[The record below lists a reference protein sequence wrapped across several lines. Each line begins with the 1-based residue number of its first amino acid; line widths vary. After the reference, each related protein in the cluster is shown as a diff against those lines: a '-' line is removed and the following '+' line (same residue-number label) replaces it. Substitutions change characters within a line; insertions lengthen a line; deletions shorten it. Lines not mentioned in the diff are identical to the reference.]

1 MYTVESTPNLQSP
14 VLVMGLEGWVD
25 AGLGG
30 AAAMASLVGSI
41 ETEVVA
47 TFDTDLLLDHRSR
60 RPVQRIVDGVLDSLT
75 WPELQLRSGK
85 DASGNDVLLLVGPEP
100 DHQWRAFT
108 SAIVGLTTELG
119 VRMAVGVGAFPAPV
133 PHTRPVRL
141 AATATLPELA
151 VRVGFIPGTR
161 ELPAG
166 VHAALLKGFDMVG
179 VPALS
184 LWARVPHYVAGMPY
198 PAASAAL
205 LGGLA
210 SVADLTL
217 DSAELDEAAALTRQR
232 IDELISQSDE
242 HVAMV
247 RGLEAQMDSEE
258 EAPPPFQLDDI
269 PTGDEIAAELE
280 RFLRGERGS
289 S

>member
-1 MYTVESTPNLQSP
+1 MYTVESTPTLQSP

-30 AAAMASLVGSI
+30 AAAMASLLGAI

-47 TFDTDLLLDHRSR
+47 TFDTDVLLDHRSR
-60 RPVQRIVDGVLDSLT
+60 RPLQRIVDGVLESLT

-85 DASGNDVLLLVGPEP
+85 DAAGNDLLLLVGPEP

-108 SAIVGLTTELG
+108 SAIVGLTTDLG

-151 VRVGFIPGTR
+151 TKVGFIPGTR

-166 VHAALLKGFDMVG
+166 VHAALLKGFHLVG

-205 LGGLA
+205 LDGLA
-210 SVADLTL
+210 SIADLRL
-217 DSAELDEAAALTRQR
+217 DASELEEAAGLTRQR

-258 EAPPPFQLDDI
+258 EAHPPFQLDDI
-269 PTGDEIAAELE
+269 PSGDEIAAELE

>member
-1 MYTVESTPNLQSP
+1 MYTVESTPSLQSP

-30 AAAMASLVGSI
+30 AAAMASLLGSI

-60 RPVQRIVDGVLDSLT
+60 RPTQRIVDGVLESLT

-85 DASGNDVLLLVGPEP
+85 DGAGNDLLFLVGPEP

-108 SAIVGLTTELG
+108 SAIVGLTSDLG

-166 VHAALLKGFDMVG
+166 VHAALLKGFHLVG

-205 LGGLA
+205 VGGLA
-210 SVADLTL
+210 AVADLTL
-217 DSAELDEAAALTRQR
+217 DPTDLEEAAAVTRQR

-258 EAPPPFQLDDI
+258 EAPPPLQFDDI
-269 PTGDEIAAELE
+269 PSGDEIAAELE

>member
-1 MYTVESTPNLQSP
+1 VYTVESTPSLQSP

-30 AAAMASLVGSI
+30 AAAMAALLGSI

-60 RPVQRIVDGVLDSLT
+60 RPTQRIVDGVLEALT
-75 WPELQLRSGK
+75 WPELQLRSGT
-85 DASGNDVLLLVGPEP
+85 DGAGNDLLFLVGPEP

-108 SAIVGLTTELG
+108 NAIVGLSSDLG

-166 VHAALLKGFDMVG
+166 VHAALLKGFHLIG

-205 LGGLA
+205 VSGLA
-210 SVADLTL
+210 AVADLTL
-217 DSAELDEAAALTRQR
+217 DSSELEEAATLTRQR

-258 EAPPPFQLDDI
+258 EAPPPLQIDDI